1 MISVRNLL
9 TGIVL
14 GAIVSVLVRQIAAH
28 GLEVRGWEFA
38 GARTGEALVTG
49 ALVGAVS
56 QMFGQTRG
64 RR

>member
-28 GLEVRGWEFA
+28 GLEVRAWAFA
-38 GARTGEALVTG
+38 GTQTGEALVTG
-49 ALVGAVS
+49 ALVGAIS